1 MSPRPVYLPQAF
13 FWQKDEEAIGRIHT
27 FFPSVYGIEN
37 ALSGALMNAEP
48 ECPFLHSS
56 RYCFKMPRSSFL
68 SAHLTYHSTERLDKN
83 RVYAIVYLS
92 LTILHKGGGK

>member
-37 ALSGALMNAEP
+37 ALSGALY
-48 ECPFLHSS
+48 ECRTRVPF
-56 RYCFKMPRSSFL
+56 P
-68 SAHLTYHSTERLDKN
+68 
-83 RVYAIVYLS
+83 S
-92 LTILHKGGGK
+92 LLKILL